1 MTTNSD
7 AQRLR
12 KLEKTLSPRSLRK
25 LLPAILVWPSC
36 SERRACRILGLY
48 RSPARYRAGL
58 LRSAPEVELALLAV
72 FSRHPRLGHRKA
84 KVLVNRLLAAQGLPS
99 VGLRQIR
106 RLRRLLCL
114 SVPQEKPRR
123 TRRGH
128 TTGRIPTKAA
138 YARHVWTW
146 DFVSDITTRGGG
158 FRTLVLIDEH
168 TKQCVAHHVA
178 RRIGADDVM
187 AVLSKAIEA
196 YGAPEH
202 IRSDNGPE
210 FIARTV
216 RDGLANLGIRTLTID
231 PGSPWQNGYV
241 ESFNSRFRDECLNSE
256 QLYTLS
262 GAYVT
267 ISDWICLY
275 NVERT
280 HGGVGYLTPNEA
292 AARPRAFGPC
302 A

>member
-1 MTTNSD
+1 M
-7 AQRLR
+7 
-12 KLEKTLSPRSLRK
+12 
-25 LLPAILVWPSC
+25 
-36 SERRACRILGLY
+36 
-48 RSPARYRAGL
+48 
-58 LRSAPEVELALLAV
+58 AV
-72 FSRHPRLGHRKA
+72 FSRYPRLGNRKA
-84 KVLVNRLLAAQGLPS
+84 KVLVNRLLAAQGLPA

-114 SVPQEKPRR
+114 SVPQEKLRRPRR
-123 TRRGH
+123 VH

-138 YARHVWTW
+138 YARHVWTS

-210 FIARTV
+210 FIARIV
-216 RDGLANLGIRTLTID
+216 RDGLANRGIRTLAID
-231 PGSPWQNGYV
+231 PGSPWQNGV
-241 ESFNSRFRDECLNSE
+241 IESYNSCFRREFADRWWFHN
-256 QLYTLS
+256 YDDIAVAM
-262 GAYVT
+262 G
-267 ISDWICLY
+267 DWLWDY
-275 NVERT
+275 NCYRPHEAI
-280 HGGVGYLTPNEA
+280 GSLTPDELMGGTPGLRPSVLTQESSETTLTEA
-292 AARPRAFGPC
+292 TRL
-302 A
+302 

>member
-1 MTTNSD
+1 MSKKRHTKEARIRAIREHEAGRSQAEICRQLNITAPTFYRWKKQLGMMTNSD

-12 KLEKTLSPRSLRK
+12 TLEKDNKELKQMVCRPPAGEARPQDRARKKTLSPRALRE
-25 LLPAILVWPSC
+25 LLPAVLARTTC
-36 SERRACRILGLY
+36 SERRACRILGLH
-48 RSPARYRAGL
+48 RNTARYSARPRKA
-58 LRSAPEVELALLAV
+58 APEVERALLAV

-84 KVLVNRLLAAQGLPS
+84 KVLVNRLLAAQGLPA

-123 TRRGH
+123 PRRGH

-210 FIARTV
+210 FIAAPSAMAWPT
-216 RDGLANLGIRTLTID
+216 
-231 PGSPWQNGYV
+231 
-241 ESFNSRFRDECLNSE
+241 
-256 QLYTLS
+256 
-262 GAYVT
+262 
-267 ISDWICLY
+267 
-275 NVERT
+275 
-280 HGGVGYLTPNEA
+280 A
-292 AARPRAFGPC
+292 ASVSAT
-302 A
+302 

>member
-1 MTTNSD
+1 
-7 AQRLR
+7 
-12 KLEKTLSPRSLRK
+12 
-25 LLPAILVWPSC
+25 
-36 SERRACRILGLY
+36 
-48 RSPARYRAGL
+48 
-58 LRSAPEVELALLAV
+58 
-72 FSRHPRLGHRKA
+72 
-84 KVLVNRLLAAQGLPS
+84 LVNRLLAPQGLPS

-106 RLRRLLCL
+106 RLRRVLCL

-123 TRRGH
+123 PRRGR

-187 AVLSKAIEA
+187 VVLAKAIEA
-196 YGAPEH
+196 HGALEH

-216 RDGLANLGIRTLTID
+216 RDGLANRGIRTLTID
-231 PGSPWQNGYV
+231 PGSPRQNGV
-241 ESFNSRFRDECLNSE
+241 IESYNSCFRREFADWWWFHNYDDIAVAMGDWLWDYNRYPPPWRHRLPHPRRTQGGTPGLRPSVLTQESSE
-256 QLYTLS
+256 TTL
-262 GAYVT
+262 T
-267 ISDWICLY
+267 
-275 NVERT
+275 
-280 HGGVGYLTPNEA
+280 EA
-292 AARPRAFGPC
+292 TRL
-302 A
+302 

>member
-1 MTTNSD
+1 M
-7 AQRLR
+7 
-12 KLEKTLSPRSLRK
+12 
-25 LLPAILVWPSC
+25 
-36 SERRACRILGLY
+36 
-48 RSPARYRAGL
+48 
-58 LRSAPEVELALLAV
+58 PEVEAALLEV
-72 FSRHPRLGHRKA
+72 FRRQPRLGHRKA
-84 KVLVNRLLAAQGLPS
+84 KVLVNRLLSAQGLPS

-123 TRRGH
+123 PRRGH

-187 AVLSKAIEA
+187 VVLAKAIEN

-216 RDGLANLGIRTLTID
+216 RDGLANRGIRTL
-231 PGSPWQNGYV
+231 
-241 ESFNSRFRDECLNSE
+241 
-256 QLYTLS
+256 YTLS
-262 GAYVT
+262 EARVV
-267 ISDWICLY
+267 ISDWIAVY
-275 NVERT
+275 NEERP

-292 AARPRAFGPC
+292 AARPRASGPC

>member
-1 MTTNSD
+1 MPAVLARTT
-7 AQRLR
+7 
-12 KLEKTLSPRSLRK
+12 
-25 LLPAILVWPSC
+25 C
-36 SERRACRILGLY
+36 SERRACRILGLH
-48 RSPARYRAGL
+48 RNTARYSARPRKA
-58 LRSAPEVELALLAV
+58 APEVERALLAV

-84 KVLVNRLLAAQGLPS
+84 KVLVNRLLAAQGLPA

-106 RLRRLLCL
+106 RLRRVLCL

-123 TRRGH
+123 PRRGH
-128 TTGRIPTKAA
+128 TTGRIPTKAT

-178 RRIGADDVM
+178 RRIAAEDVM
-187 AVLSKAIEA
+187 AVLAKAIES

-210 FIARTV
+210 FIARIV
-216 RDGLANLGIRTLTID
+216 RDGLANRGIRTLYID

-241 ESFNSRFRDECLNSE
+241 ESFNSRFRDECLNGE

-262 GAYVT
+262 EARVV
-267 ISDWICLY
+267 ISDWIGIY
-275 NVERT
+275 NEERP

-292 AARPRAFGPC
+292 AARPRASGPC

>member
-1 MTTNSD
+1 M
-7 AQRLR
+7 
-12 KLEKTLSPRSLRK
+12 
-25 LLPAILVWPSC
+25 
-36 SERRACRILGLY
+36 
-48 RSPARYRAGL
+48 
-58 LRSAPEVELALLAV
+58 PEVEAALLEV
-72 FSRHPRLGHRKA
+72 FRRQPRLGHRKA
-84 KVLVNRLLAAQGLPS
+84 KVLVNRLLSAQGLPS

-123 TRRGH
+123 PRRGH

-178 RRIGADDVM
+178 RHIGADDVM
-187 AVLSKAIEA
+187 VVLAKAIES

-216 RDGLANLGIRTLTID
+216 RDGLANRGIRTLYID
-231 PGSPWQNGYV
+231 PGSPWQNGSV
-241 ESFNSRFRDECLNSE
+241 ESFHSRFRDECLNGE

-262 GAYVT
+262 EARVV
-267 ISDWICLY
+267 ISDWIAVY
-275 NVERT
+275 NEERP

-292 AARPRAFGPC
+292 AARPRASGPC
-302 A
+302 T

>member
-1 MTTNSD
+1 M
-7 AQRLR
+7 
-12 KLEKTLSPRSLRK
+12 
-25 LLPAILVWPSC
+25 
-36 SERRACRILGLY
+36 
-48 RSPARYRAGL
+48 
-58 LRSAPEVELALLAV
+58 PEVEAALLEV
-72 FSRHPRLGHRKA
+72 FRRQPRLGHRKA
-84 KVLVNRLLAAQGLPS
+84 KVLVNRLLSAQGLPS

-123 TRRGH
+123 PRRGH

-187 AVLSKAIEA
+187 VVLAKAIDN

-216 RDGLANLGIRTLTID
+216 RDGLANRGIRTLYID

-241 ESFNSRFRDECLNSE
+241 ESFNSRFRDECLNGE

-262 GAYVT
+262 EARVV
-267 ISDWICLY
+267 ISDWIAVY
-275 NVERT
+275 NEERP

-292 AARPRAFGPC
+292 AARPRTSGPC

>member
-1 MTTNSD
+1 M
-7 AQRLR
+7 
-12 KLEKTLSPRSLRK
+12 
-25 LLPAILVWPSC
+25 
-36 SERRACRILGLY
+36 ER
-48 RSPARYRAGL
+48 
-58 LRSAPEVELALLAV
+58 ALLAV

-84 KVLVNRLLAAQGLPS
+84 KVLVNRLLAAQGLPA

-123 TRRGH
+123 PRRGH

-210 FIARTV
+210 FIARAGS
-216 RDGLANLGIRTLTID
+216 GLLRSTGID
-231 PGSPWQNGYV
+231 V
-241 ESFNSRFRDECLNSE
+241 F
-256 QLYTLS
+256 
-262 GAYVT
+262 
-267 ISDWICLY
+267 
-275 NVERT
+275 
-280 HGGVGYLTPNEA
+280 
-292 AARPRAFGPC
+292 PRAGANPC
-302 A
+302 ICAGRPPSLRSRPCSRATSNTFRASHVRPAVVP